1 MLDNICEHLRP
12 EGDGKG
18 GTYFGATGCGKTYT
32 MLFLSRLMMLRRSE
46 ELGNP
51 TIVLIVD
58 REDLDNQAS
67 ELFVTAK
74 RFLHDENVRS
84 IETRDD
90 LAETLRGRESGGV
103 YITTIQ
109 KFSEQMG
116 LLSFS
121 CCIWEPN
128 IECFQVQCRLW
139 RAGMPTCGLRRRMR
153 PRKGEWH
160 PAPFGKGRGLA
171 G

>member
-1 MLDNICEHLRP
+1 MRKISLLLVLAMLVSCESAFAAFRQLEQDVYDKTEQNFTMLDLAPAANMGFADDI

-51 TIVLIVD
+51 TIVIIVD
-58 REDLDNQAS
+58 REDLDNQTS

-103 YITTIQ
+103 
-109 KFSEQMG
+109 
-116 LLSFS
+116 
-121 CCIWEPN
+121 
-128 IECFQVQCRLW
+128 
-139 RAGMPTCGLRRRMR
+139 
-153 PRKGEWH
+153 
-160 PAPFGKGRGLA
+160 
-171 G
+171 